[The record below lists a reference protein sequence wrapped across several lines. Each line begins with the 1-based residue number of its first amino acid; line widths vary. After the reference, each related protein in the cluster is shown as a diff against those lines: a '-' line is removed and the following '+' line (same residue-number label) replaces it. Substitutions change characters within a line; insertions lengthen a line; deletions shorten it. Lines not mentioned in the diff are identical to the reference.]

1 MILKIVNN
9 RNEENSWV
17 VNSIFNNYQVVKG
30 KDSKLY
36 NFWFE
41 FNSPVT
47 VKDVFDHISHSDK
60 IYGDRPIQVTVVD
73 DSGNESENLIPV
85 INGDTFKAAINPDVN
100 NVLYMELRSKF
111 KEMEVYTTKKINV

>member
-47 VKDVFDHISHSDK
+47 VKNVFDHISHSNK
-60 IYGDRPIQVTVVD
+60 IHGDRPIQVTVVD
-73 DSGNESENLIPV
+73 DNGNESENLIPV
-85 INGDTFKAAINPDVN
+85 ISGDTFKAAINPNVN

-111 KEMEVYTTKKINV
+111 KEMEVYITKN